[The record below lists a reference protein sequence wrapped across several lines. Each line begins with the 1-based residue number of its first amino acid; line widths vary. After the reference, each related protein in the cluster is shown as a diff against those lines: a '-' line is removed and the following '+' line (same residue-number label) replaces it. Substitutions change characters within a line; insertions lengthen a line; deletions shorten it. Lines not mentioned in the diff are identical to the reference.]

1 MSLPK
6 EVLVHCEL
14 YKSVLDEGEDYA
26 KTVVNNVTAG
36 HEDSVNA
43 LVSVLVGEVRDEE
56 VVRLALDAAERLM
69 LDKRMVKWMC
79 SHLDIATSDVEAEN
93 GVLVEADDFATIRHC
108 RLSLYLTLDDER
120 KKMVRRITED
130 VDMGREVLMQAC
142 EDGVKEFVLNYA
154 DGICGPLKGRPNTL
168 HIPAL
173 DYLSS
178 SMRTAWHHGKVYRA
192 TYHGKCEIEGK
203 EVRCVRLNNCTSHDI
218 HEAKETFEK
227 EFGGNLPDQLEEIE
241 LYYYIDHH
249 DHGPITW
256 FDCYG
261 CTHICVRNIDTRED
275 TLLEYGGDPVVKD
288 GWRFNG
294 RVLSWGD
301 EAYGC
306 RVTLRMSHR
315 IRTNIEGLSIS
326 ETDLLCV

>member
-79 SHLDIATSDVEAEN
+79 SFLDVATSDVEAEN

-154 DGICGPLKGRPNTL
+154 NGIYGPLEGRPNTL
-168 HIPAL
+168 HIPDL
-173 DYLSS
+173 DYFSTS
-178 SMRTAWHHGKVYRA
+178 TRVVCHGGKVYHNS
-192 TYHGKCEIEGK
+192 YHGTCEIKGK
-203 EVRCVRLNNCTSHDI
+203 EVRCFRLYNYVSHDTRGV
-218 HEAKETFEK
+218 KEKFEK
-227 EFGGNLPDQLEEIE
+227 DCGGNPPDQLEGIE
-241 LYYYIDHH
+241 LYYSMVLD
-249 DHGPITW
+249 PITW
-256 FDCYG
+256 FDCHG
-261 CTHICVRNIDTRED
+261 CTYICVHNSGTGED
-275 TLLEYGGDPVVKD
+275 TFLEYGSEPVVKD

-294 RVLSWGD
+294 RVLSWGGD
-301 EAYGC
+301 DAYGC
-306 RVTLRMSHR
+306 SVTVRVPHR